1 MCRLP
6 VSYTHLTLPNISLAN
21 GAFPVIKAEASQP
34 LTYFAKIS
42 GDAPNAKDVNAANVV
57 FTIAIVD

>member
-1 MCRLP
+1 MGHFC
-6 VSYTHLTLPNISLAN
+6 
-21 GAFPVIKAEASQP
+21 IKPSQP
-34 LTYFAKIS
+34 APELFAKIS

>member
-1 MCRLP
+1 M
-6 VSYTHLTLPNISLAN
+6 SLAN